1 MGHLDVDMTIE
12 PDNEKKIADLLMQLK
27 KAGATVTVAETTD
40 ERKTTEELR
49 RGSQLSDETI
59 NAIATRARP
68 DFGAWVAWT
77 LRF

>member
-1 MGHLDVDMTIE
+1 MTSE
-12 PDNEKKIADLLMQLK
+12 SEDEKKIADLLMQLK
-27 KAGATVTVAETTD
+27 KAGATITPAETAD
-40 ERKTTEELR
+40 NQKTTEELR

-59 NAIATRARP
+59 KAIASRARP